1 MPVQQEISTMCTKVL
16 KEATHITI
24 ITMEA
29 TICTLV
35 EVITLVEV
43 MVDTPVASM
52 SALVDSPALVAEA
65 IHPTL
70 RATIVTIHLRRCQPA
85 LQVTMQAIKMQRFTV
100 TRTLKPTR
108 MAAKGRA
115 MQYFD
120 QNNRM

>member
-1 MPVQQEISTMCTKVL
+1 MPVQQEISTMCTKISM
-16 KEATHITI
+16 EAIHITI

-65 IHPTL
+65 IHLTL
-70 RATIVTIHLRRCQPA
+70 QATIVTIHLRRCQPA
-85 LQVTMQAIKMQRFTV
+85 LQAATQAIKMQRFTV